1 MEQRSSEWLTAKCG
15 KVGCSR
21 LGEVLSFK
29 KNGASSEER
38 DNYLYELLAERL
50 SGKNTPHFIT
60 REMEDGVQ
68 YESMAR
74 IKYELRSGVM
84 VEEHGGQEHPS
95 ITGWW
100 CSPDGLVGDDGGIE
114 IKCPKT
120 KTHIKTIFCNEIRP
134 EYLYQMTGAVLI
146 YDRAWWDFVSYDP
159 RLPDELGFYCRRFA
173 REELPLQSV
182 KDGVIRFLDD
192 LSQMEKS
199 VYSFVDRNK
208 TINKQGA
215 K

>member
-74 IKYELRSGVM
+74 IKYELRNSVM

-95 ITGWW
+95 IAGWW

-114 IKCPKT
+114 IKCPNT
-120 KTHIKTIFCNEIRP
+120 ATHLDTLINGTIKEQYI
-134 EYLYQMTGAVLI
+134 YQMTGAVLI

-159 RLPDELGFYCRRFA
+159 RLPDELGFYCRRFT
-173 REELPLQSV
+173 RDELPIQLV
-182 KDGVIRFLDD
+182 EDGVIKFLDD
-192 LSQMEKS
+192 LAQLENR
-199 VYSFVDRNK
+199 VYSVVDGNK
-208 TINKQGA
+208 SINKIGG
-215 K
+215 